1 MKFDFRAWSSL
12 IRNLFQG
19 TTVTPEDEDFNA
31 KMFSSDSW
39 RVFRIISE
47 FVDGFE
53 TMTKIGPSVSIFGS
67 ARLKPSTV
75 YYNLGLDV
83 AEHITRKGFAIIT
96 GGGPGIMEAANKG
109 AQTANGA
116 SCGLSID
123 LPWENESNDFI
134 DTKFNLRFRYFFV
147 RKVMFIRYAQGYV
160 FLPGGYGTLDE
171 LFEALTLIQTK
182 KIRRF
187 PIYLLG
193 KSYWEG
199 LMDWI
204 TSTVLEHDCIAAE
217 DLKLIQITDDPEEV
231 ANGIER
237 HYQRN
242 RYERNF

>member
-1 MKFDFRAWSSL
+1 MS
-12 IRNLFQG
+12 
-19 TTVTPEDEDFNA
+19 PEDFNA

-53 TMTKIGPSVSIFGS
+53 TMTTIGPSVSIFGS

-75 YYNLGLDV
+75 YYNMGIDV
-83 AEHITRKGFAIIT
+83 AEHIARKGFAIIT

-109 AQTANGA
+109 AHSANGA

-123 LPWENESNDFI
+123 LPWENKANEFVDN
-134 DTKFNLRFRYFFV
+134 KYNLRFRYFFI

-160 FLPGGYGTLDE
+160 FLPGGYGTMDE

-182 KIRRF
+182 KIRPF
-187 PIYLLG
+187 PIYLMG

-199 LMDWI
+199 LMEWI
-204 TSTVLEHDCIAAE
+204 TEMVLQHDCIAAE
-217 DLKLIQITDDPEEV
+217 DLKLIQITDDPAEV